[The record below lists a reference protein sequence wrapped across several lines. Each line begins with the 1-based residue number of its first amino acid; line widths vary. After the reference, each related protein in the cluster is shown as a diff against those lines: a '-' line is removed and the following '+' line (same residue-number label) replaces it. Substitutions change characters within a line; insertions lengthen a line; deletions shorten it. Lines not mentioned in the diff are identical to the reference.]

1 MHVPSTQDLLAQV
14 PLDRVLDTAAWRQRA
29 HSTKQARSLLLG
41 FRVLGCRFTACPHGH
56 GLPGAMIWSVGP
68 VHAHL

>member
-29 HSTKQARSLLLG
+29 HSTKQARCRPLG
-41 FRVLGCRFTACPHGH
+41 L
-56 GLPGAMIWSVGP
+56 
-68 VHAHL
+68 